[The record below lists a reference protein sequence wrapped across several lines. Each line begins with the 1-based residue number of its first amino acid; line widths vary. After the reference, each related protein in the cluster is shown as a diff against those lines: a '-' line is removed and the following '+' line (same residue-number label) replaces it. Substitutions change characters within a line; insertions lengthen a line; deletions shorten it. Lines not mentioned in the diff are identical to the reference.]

1 MRLVLR
7 PVRTVPEP
15 HTQSLMES
23 ITQRTRTLAKLSTG
37 DRNAPYPPPAVLKA
51 LGFSNVQEYRDAH
64 LAREYPQRGTTA
76 TSDETDGSEDT
87 QHQIDLTNKIQKLA
101 SERSHGWN

>member
-1 MRLVLR
+1 M
-7 PVRTVPEP
+7 PTTITVPGQRDDTSTQ
-15 HTQSLMES
+15 HTLLKPS
-23 ITQRTRTLAKLSTG
+23 ITG
-37 DRNAPYPPPAVLKA
+37 DGKIPYPPPAVLKV